1 LSLLQ
6 DALRRAQKGEGGNAP
21 PAAGPLAGGSRK
33 GLAARRR
40 LWIGA
45 GIATV
50 FLVGAGAAILLVS
63 LPREAAV
70 KPPRPEASA
79 SASSAQAPPAP
90 AASDSSR
97 PAHDTPAPEPATDIA
112 KPALPA
118 PPPRTPRASA
128 RINTVAPRAARSAET
143 PGGRKAPYTATEPAR
158 ADGERIAHLARFNE
172 GIAAQER
179 GDWEAA
185 SALFRE
191 VVSKHP
197 SVVEGWNGLGNALLR
212 LGKLPEADRAFRK
225 ALSLDPNYAAALS
238 NAGLLRLK
246 DGRPSEAATYFARAA
261 ALEPRNPAPRVN
273 LAISHARRGAVAE
286 AEETLAAARRAFP
299 SNPDVLYHLGTVYE
313 RAGDIE
319 KAREAYTS
327 FLAVSNGRQPV
338 NERLVRERLQEY
350 QGGSH

>member
-1 LSLLQ
+1 MSLLQ
-6 DALRRAQKGEGGNAP
+6 DALRRAQKGEGSKAP
-21 PAAGPLAGGSRK
+21 PAAGPLTGGSRK

-50 FLVGAGAAILLVS
+50 FLVGAGAAVLLVRF
-63 LPREAAV
+63 PREAAV

-90 AASDSSR
+90 GASDSSQ
-97 PAHDTPAPEPATDIA
+97 PAHDTPAPEPATEIA

-128 RINTVAPRAARSAET
+128 RLNPVAPRAAGSAET
-143 PGGRKAPYTATEPAR
+143 H
-158 ADGERIAHLARFNE
+158 GERIAHLARFNE

-191 VVSKHP
+191 VVSKDP

-246 DGRPSEAATYFARAA
+246 DGRPSEAATFFARAA

-299 SNPDVLYHLGTVYE
+299 SNPEVLYHLGTVYE

-338 NERLVRERLQEY
+338 NERLVRERLQEF